1 MDPTTYGNHGSR
13 KRNGQPSLAAC
24 VKNFRSADI
33 KIARKLRRLRPDL
46 QHLASL
52 APRPNARAVK
62 VRSSADDSANVDT
75 PPANGQPILGALL
88 APATFEHEPLSNAR
102 SRGNRELEVSRHM
115 LYCHIDDQGRP
126 PPYGEPS
133 LRHRH
138 GQELPHA

>member
-1 MDPTTYGNHGSR
+1 
-13 KRNGQPSLAAC
+13 

-52 APRPNARAVK
+52 APRPDARAVK
-62 VRSSADDSANVDT
+62 VRSGADDSANVDT
-75 PPANGQPILGALL
+75 TSANGQPILGALL

-115 LYCHIDDQGRP
+115 LYCHIDGQGRP
-126 PPYGEPS
+126 PPDGEPL

-138 GQELPHA
+138 G